1 MSQSWNIFLM
11 RHSFDVI
18 NQEHYKLAL
27 IVVALNLWSTFI
39 IQNVN
44 QGWSAK
50 AKHFRA
56 EVKKRLIITIISF
69 SQNPNVMAW
78 VIHTRLNIDL
88 VQQHLRPPWPQP
100 RKYGYPY
107 NQNIMWSSLHR
118 RGSVSSVTRTLASL
132 TRPPRTDVLL
142 REQVRQAKRCLRR
155 TYSLSEI
162 PSITR
167 NLVWLETVSIG
178 GFTFSFF
185 CFFIIFLHKSK
196 VMGHLLLRPPP
207 ILLGKKI
214 HFLPA
219 RNLFFLPLLYSW
231 IFYMRTIQV
240 LLTSRKN
247 VIAHEKKKTTRR
259 ISRSSSGGRR
269 RQS

>member
-88 VQQHLRPPWPQP
+88 VQQHPRPLWPQP

-118 RGSVSSVTRTLASL
+118 RGSVSSATRTLASL
-132 TRPPRTDVLL
+132 TRPPRTDGPL
-142 REQVRQAKRCLRR
+142 RGQVRRAKRCLRR

-178 GFTFSFF
+178 GF
-185 CFFIIFLHKSK
+185 H
-196 VMGHLLLRPPP
+196 V
-207 ILLGKKI
+207 
-214 HFLPA
+214 
-219 RNLFFLPLLYSW
+219 
-231 IFYMRTIQV
+231 
-240 LLTSRKN
+240 
-247 VIAHEKKKTTRR
+247 
-259 ISRSSSGGRR
+259 
-269 RQS
+269 